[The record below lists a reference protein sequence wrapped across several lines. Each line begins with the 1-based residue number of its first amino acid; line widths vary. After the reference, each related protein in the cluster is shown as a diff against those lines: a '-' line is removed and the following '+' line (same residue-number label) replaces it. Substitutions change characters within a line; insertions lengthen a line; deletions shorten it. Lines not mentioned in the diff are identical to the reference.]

1 MADIVVVYEQTE
13 PIQVSV
19 PQAVTSVTVTPPAI
33 NVVDASGSF
42 QVNITGDGSG
52 GGGSST
58 FIGLTDTPSAF
69 TGANKVVAVN
79 GSNDGLEF
87 ANFPTYTQL
96 NADWNATSGVQEV
109 LNKPT
114 LSAVAT
120 SGSYTDLT
128 NKPTLKTD
136 FISLDD
142 TPANYTGSDGYYLKV
157 DETGQ
162 QIVFTPPT
170 TGGGDGI
177 THTDLFVANEL
188 TPSGGGVLSYDNAGT
203 YTFTPADVP
212 TSINDLDSVD
222 LSSVQADDII
232 VWGTGGLTPKPPNN
246 INVTDFNGITHVGSG
261 VIISVDER
269 TDIAN
274 NKIGV
279 AANTSNYNLLKSYIV
294 TTETDKVT
302 LKENDNNK
310 IDVDATAGSEKIDF
324 TVNAVNTVTIDDTEL
339 NAAKVTVGSAGNQ
352 FSLPVSDGVSTQVLK
367 TDGSGNVSFAD
378 VSYTDITNK
387 PTIPTLG
394 VSKTVSA
401 GAGQYSDGSQTY
413 SSWGTGLTLTA
424 GSVYYWNGSWVL
436 ADASAASTA
445 TNLIAVCSNT
455 TDGTDMVKSGVVRSS
470 TSLTGLTN
478 GAPLYLSTTS
488 GEVTATAPS
497 ATSEIVRVVGYV
509 VDSANSLMEF
519 SPSNDWIEIA

>member
-1 MADIVVVYEQTE
+1 MADIVVISEQSE
-13 PIQVSV
+13 PIQVNVSPVQVIQLSPPDPSV
-19 PQAVTSVTVTPPAI
+19 V
-33 NVVDASGSF
+33 NVSGLF
-42 QVNITGDGSG
+42 QVNITGDGT
-52 GGGSST
+52 GGSST
-58 FIGLTDTPSAF
+58 FIGLTDTPLAF

-79 GSNDGLEF
+79 NSNNGLEF
-87 ANFPTYTQL
+87 VDFPTYTQL

-128 NKPTLKTD
+128 SKPN

-142 TPANYTGSDGYYLKV
+142 TPVNYTNAQGKYLVV
-157 DETGQ
+157 DNNA
-162 QIVFTPPT
+162 IAFAP
-170 TGGGDGI
+170 
-177 THTDLFVANEL
+177 A
-188 TPSGGGVLSYDNAGT
+188 PSGGGEGIALTDLSVPTPYPSPSGGGSLT
-203 YTFTPADVP
+203 YNNTTGAFTFTPADVP

-222 LSSVQADDII
+222 LSSAQTDNII

-246 INVTDFNGITHVGSG
+246 INVTDFNGITDVGSG

-279 AANTSNYNLLKSYIV
+279 ATNTSNYNLLKSYIV

-324 TVNAVNTVTIDDTEL
+324 TVNSVNTVTIDDTEL
-339 NAAKVTVGSAGNQ
+339 NAAKVTVGGAGSQ
-352 FSLPVSDGVSTQVLK
+352 FSFPTSDGTSTQVLK
-367 TDGSGNVSFAD
+367 TNGAGSVSFSD

-394 VSKTVSA
+394 LSKTVSA
-401 GAGQYSDGSQTY
+401 GAGEYSEGTHTY
-413 SSWGTGLTLTA
+413 SSWSTGLTLTA
-424 GSVYYWNGSWVL
+424 GSVYYWNGSWVA
-436 ADASAASTA
+436 ADASAASSA
-445 TNLIAVCSNT
+445 TGLIAVCSNT
-455 TDGTDMVKSGVVRSS
+455 TDGTDMVKNGVVQSS
-470 TSLTGLTN
+470 TSLAGMTN
-478 GAPLYLSTTS
+478 GAPLYLSTTA
-488 GEVTATAPS
+488 GGVTATAPS
-497 ATSEIVRVVGYV
+497 ATTEIVRVVGYV
-509 VDSANSLMEF
+509 VDAANSLMEF

>member
-13 PIQVSV
+13 PIQVNV

-33 NVVDASGSF
+33 NVVDVSQGLT
-42 QVNITGDGSG
+42 ITVVGGEGG

-69 TGANKVVAVN
+69 TGEAGKAVAVN
-79 GSNDGLEF
+79 DSNDGLEF
-87 ANFPTYTQL
+87 VDFPTIP
-96 NADWNATSGVQEV
+96 TSF
-109 LNKPT
+109 
-114 LSAVAT
+114 
-120 SGSYTDLT
+120 TD
-128 NKPTLKTD
+128 
-136 FISLDD
+136 LDD
-142 TPANYTGSDGYYLKV
+142 TPANYTDAQGKYLVV
-157 DETGQ
+157 DNNA
-162 QIVFTPPT
+162 IAFAPAPS
-170 TGGGDGI
+170 GGGEGI
-177 THTDLFVANEL
+177 ALTDLSAANEL
-188 TPSGGGVLSYDNAGT
+188 TPSGNGSLTYNNTTGVF
-203 YTFTPADVP
+203 TFTPADVP

-222 LSSVQADDII
+222 LSSVQTDDII
-232 VWGTGGLTPKPPNN
+232 VWGTDGLTPKPQGS
-246 INVTDFNGITHVGSG
+246 IDVTGFSGITDAGSG
-261 VIISVDER
+261 EIISTDER

-274 NKIGV
+274 NKAGV

-352 FSLPVSDGVSTQVLK
+352 FSLPVSDGASTQVLK

-387 PTIPTLG
+387 PAIPTLG

-509 VDSANSLMEF
+509 VDASNSLMEF

>member
-1 MADIVVVYEQTE
+1 MADIVVVPNTSNPVQVN
-13 PIQVSV
+13 IQQPV
-19 PQAVTSVTVTPPAI
+19 QAINVTSPAI
-33 NVVDASGSF
+33 NVVDVSQGLT
-42 QVNITGDGSG
+42 ITVVGGEG

-69 TGANKVVAVN
+69 TGQAGNAVAVN
-79 GSNDGLEF
+79 GSNNGLEF
-87 ANFPTYTQL
+87 VNFPIQL

-114 LSAVAT
+114 LSTVAT
-120 SGSYTDLT
+120 SG
-128 NKPTLKTD
+128 N

-142 TPANYTGSDGYYLKV
+142 TPVNYTNAQGKYLVV
-157 DETGQ
+157 DNNA
-162 QIVFTPPT
+162 IAFAP
-170 TGGGDGI
+170 
-177 THTDLFVANEL
+177 A
-188 TPSGGGVLSYDNAGT
+188 PSGGGEGIALTDLSVPTPYPTPSGNGSLT
-203 YTFTPADVP
+203 YNNTTGVFTFTPADVP
-212 TSINDLDSVD
+212 TSILDLDSVD
-222 LSSVQADDII
+222 LSSAQADNII

-246 INVTDFNGITHVGSG
+246 INVTDFNGITDVGSG
-261 VIISVDER
+261 VIISATER

-294 TTETDKVT
+294 TTETDKVS

-310 IDVDATAGSEKIDF
+310 IDVDATAGSEKIGF

-339 NAAKVTVGSAGNQ
+339 NAAKVTVGSAGSQ
-352 FSLPVSDGVSTQVLK
+352 FSLPVSDGNSTQVLK

-401 GAGQYSDGSQTY
+401 GAGQYSEGTQTY
-413 SSWGTGLTLTA
+413 SSWSTGLTLTA

-436 ADASAASTA
+436 ADASAVSTA
-445 TNLIAVCSNT
+445 TKLIAVCSNT
-455 TDGTDMVKSGVVRSS
+455 TDGTDMVKSGVVQSS
-470 TSLTGLTN
+470 TSLSGLTN
-478 GAPLYLSTTS
+478 GAPLYLSTTT

-497 ATSEIVRVVGYV
+497 TSTEIVRVVGYV
-509 VDSANSLMEF
+509 VDAANNLMEF

>member
-1 MADIVVVYEQTE
+1 MADIVVISEQSE
-13 PIQVSV
+13 PVK
-19 PQAVTSVTVTPPAI
+19 VTVSPVQLIELSPPEPNI
-33 NVVDASGSF
+33 VNVSGLF
-42 QVNITGDGSG
+42 QVNITGDGV
-52 GGGSST
+52 GGSST
-58 FIGLTDTPSAF
+58 FIGLEDTPSAF
-69 TGANKVVAVN
+69 TDQDGKAVAVN
-79 GSNDGLEF
+79 QAANALEF
-87 ANFPTYTQL
+87 VDFPIQL
-96 NADWNATSGVQEV
+96 NADWNATSGVQQV
-109 LNKPT
+109 L
-114 LSAVAT
+114 
-120 SGSYTDLT
+120 

-142 TPANYTGSDGYYLKV
+142 TPANYTGAQGKYLVV
-157 DETGQ
+157 DNNA
-162 QIVFTPPT
+162 IAFAPAPS
-170 TGGGDGI
+170 GGGEGI
-177 THTDLFVANEL
+177 ALTDLSVPTPYP
-188 TPSGGGVLSYDNAGT
+188 TPSGGGSLT
-203 YTFTPADVP
+203 YNNTTGAFTFTPADVP

-222 LSSVQADDII
+222 LSSAQTDNII

-246 INVTDFNGITHVGSG
+246 INVTDFNGITDVGSG

-310 IDVDATAGSEKIDF
+310 IDVDATAGSEKIGF

-339 NAAKVTVGSAGNQ
+339 NAAKVTVGSAGSQ
-352 FSLPVSDGVSTQVLK
+352 FSLPVSDGASTQVLK
-367 TDGSGNVSFAD
+367 TDGSGNVSFSD

-413 SSWGTGLTLTA
+413 SSWSTGLTLTA

-436 ADASAASTA
+436 ADASAVSTA
-445 TNLIAVCSNT
+445 TKLIAVCSNT

-497 ATSEIVRVVGYV
+497 VTAEIVRVVGYV
-509 VDSANSLMEF
+509 VDASNSLMEF